1 MRFRL
6 KVLVRVTG
14 PLFLVYSLCVLRRGI
29 RKLPVS
35 KTSQQGYAETA
46 LPRVSPISTCI
57 YICQTKKIHQMNFT
71 RGCMYGV
78 VTPPVILSC
87 KLGGVYSNRVIIRE
101 EVTPRVDI
109 SGE

>member
-46 LPRVSPISTCI
+46 LPRVSLIISTYM

-78 VTPPVILSC
+78 VAPPVILNC
-87 KLGGVYSNRVIIRE
+87 KLGGCIVIE
-101 EVTPRVDI
+101 
-109 SGE
+109 